1 MPLHWYDLAVLV
13 VLGLLVFGPKRLP
26 EMGSALGRTIRE
38 FQKSMREAPHPTPA
52 VTPPSAT
59 QTAAPLPAAPAAG
72 ASAEPLAAADDAPR
86 VEEDAIH

>member
-13 VLGLLVFGPKRLP
+13 VLGLLIFGPKRLP

-38 FQKSMREAPHPTPA
+38 FQKSMREATNPPP

-59 QTAAPLPAAPAAG
+59 QTAVPLPAAPTTE